1 MGGRHRPGRPPK
13 GPRIVSVVEVAIDID
28 APPEAVWKV
37 VADPRNLP
45 RWNRHISSVEDVPA
59 DGLRRGSN
67 YTAHLTMM
75 GVHGKT
81 RATVVDLRAPEYAKM
96 HLTGI
101 VEATVETWLEPR
113 NQSKSRL
120 RHRIEYRFRGGPLGE
135 VAARAVNAMGA
146 MRLLRKGVHAQKEQA
161 ENR

>member
-1 MGGRHRPGRPPK
+1 M
-13 GPRIVSVVEVAIDID
+13 SVVEVSADID

-45 RWNRHISSVEDVPA
+45 RWNRHIISVEDVPT
-59 DGLRRGSN
+59 DGLQLGSH
-67 YTAHLTMM
+67 YTAHLAVM
-75 GVHGKT
+75 GVRGKS
-81 RATVVDLRAPEYAKM
+81 RATVVDLRPPEYAKIQ
-96 HLTGI
+96 LTGI

-113 NQSKSRL
+113 NRSKSRL
-120 RHRIEYRFRGGPLGE
+120 RHRIVYRFRGGPLGE

-146 MRLLRKGVHAQKEQA
+146 MRLLRKGIQAQKEQA